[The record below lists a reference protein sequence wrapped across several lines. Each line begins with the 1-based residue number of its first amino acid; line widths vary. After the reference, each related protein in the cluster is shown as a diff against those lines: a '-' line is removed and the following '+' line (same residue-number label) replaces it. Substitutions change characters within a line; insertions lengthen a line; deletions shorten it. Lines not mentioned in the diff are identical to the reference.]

1 MLDRSFNFI
10 LSYPTS
16 VVSQILKQFSPN
28 RNALILDP
36 FCGTGTTL
44 VECKRRG
51 FRSIGIDANPVCIL
65 AARAKTQWMLDESKV
80 HSELKRI
87 LGSARH
93 EYKIFEE
100 ARLAEKVRGKYLRPS
115 KWKTFGELRQ
125 GRYVLASGLLKRGW
139 ISPRPALKC
148 LLIVKS
154 IERCQDAVTKELLL
168 LSLLGL
174 LVPEF
179 SNMKYGPEIYCS
191 RKRLDID
198 VYAIYRKRVR
208 ELLSSIVQHRSIHAG
223 ADCSVIRG
231 NSLDNALLRLEPE
244 SISHIITSPP
254 YPAEHDYT
262 RMTRLE
268 LAFGGFVEGSPELRT
283 IKRDMVPC
291 SSKSSYA
298 DQKYFEHVKRF
309 SSVRRIKQQ
318 VLDASK
324 GKDHGFAKVYPRLV
338 GDYFGAMYLH
348 FRALRRILKPGAQC
362 AYVVGDQSSFF
373 GVHIQTSDILQRMLK
388 SKQLGFEVTGVE
400 VLRHRH
406 GSMSKSVRR
415 LPETILY
422 FKKPLDRV
430 VAYASN

>member
-1 MLDRSFNFI
+1 MLDKCFSFI
-10 LSYPTS
+10 LAYPSS
-16 VVSQILKQFSPN
+16 VVSQILKEFSPS
-28 RNALILDP
+28 RDALILDP

-51 FRSIGIDANPVCIL
+51 FRSIGIDANPVCTL
-65 AARAKTQWMLDESKV
+65 ATRAKTQWGLKESKV
-80 HSELKRI
+80 HSELEQV
-87 LGSARH
+87 LGPARRQ
-93 EYKIFEE
+93 YKVFESV
-100 ARLAEKVRGKYLRPS
+100 RLAEKERGKYLHPS
-115 KWKTFGELRQ
+115 KWKTFRDLRQ
-125 GRYVLASGLLKRGW
+125 GRYVLSSGLLKRGW

-148 LLIVKS
+148 LLIVKN
-154 IERCQDAVTKELLL
+154 IEKCQDTAIKELLL
-168 LSLLGL
+168 VSLLGL

-191 RKRLDID
+191 RKRLDAD
-198 VYAIYRKRVR
+198 VFTIYRKRVK
-208 ELLSSIVQHRSIHAG
+208 ELLSSIAHHRSIHVG
-223 ADCSVIRG
+223 ADSSVIIG
-231 NSLDNALLRLEPE
+231 NSLDNALLRLDPE

-268 LAFGGFVEGSPELRT
+268 LAFGGFVEGDVDLQG
-283 IKRDMVPC
+283 IKRNMVPC
-291 SSKSSYA
+291 SSKSSYI

-318 VLDASK
+318 VLDASV

-338 GDYFGAMYLH
+338 GDYFGAMFLH
-348 FRALRRILKPGAQC
+348 FRALHRILKPGARC

-373 GVHIQTSDILQRMLK
+373 GVHIQTADILQRMLK

-400 VLRHRH
+400 VLRNRH
-406 GSMSKSVRR
+406 GTTSKSVRR

-422 FKKPLDRV
+422 FKKPLNRV
-430 VAYASN
+430 MAHA